1 MNEKKKVIPE
11 ASAETM
17 ILFSRLQKAEVG
29 ESIQYSELSELLG
42 EPVSGSYGPLQTAKQ
57 MALREGMVF
66 ECIRGEGIKRL
77 DDQGIVK
84 CSSGATDK
92 VRRLARRERRKLQC
106 VDVVNLNGDTGEYL
120 TNISMLGLLT
130 EITKPAKVR
139 AISMQCAD
147 TKDALPMATAK
158 MLEALK

>member
-17 ILFSRLQKAEVG
+17 ILFARLQKAEVG
-29 ESIQYSELSELLG
+29 NLVLYSELSELLG
-42 EPVSGSYGPLQTAKQ
+42 EPVDGSYGSLQTARQK
-57 MALREGMVF
+57 AIKEGMVF

-77 DDQGIVK
+77 ADKEIVK

-106 VDVVNLNGDTGEYL
+106 VDIAKLNGDTGEYL

-130 EITKPAKVR
+130 EITKPAKVQ
-139 AISMQCAD
+139 AISMQCAKM
-147 TKDALPMATAK
+147 KDALPMATAK